1 LFSVSS
7 VLLTTSTE
15 PFEMLMEKCCSNE
28 HRTWSH
34 LTVTH
39 SHTLQSFPNIVT
51 IPLHIK
57 SSGNITKLT
66 G

>member
-1 LFSVSS
+1 MCS

-15 PFEMLMEKCCSNE
+15 PLEMLMKNCCSNE

-34 LTVTH
+34 FTVTH
-39 SHTLQSFPNIVT
+39 SHTLQSFAKLSKIIK
-51 IPLHIK
+51 IP
-57 SSGNITKLT
+57 GNITKLT